1 MINSFDN
8 VRSMR
13 GFSMVEV
20 LVALVVLAV
29 GMLGIAGLYVTALR
43 ASGTAVSRMQAVTLA
58 GDLADRIRA
67 NPNAAA
73 AYEMDPAAATDQGCV
88 GGTKICTP
96 TQLAETDLYLWHEA
110 LAVLPGNPVGEVST
124 TDGTPRAYSITIRWA
139 ESSESDLSYTLRMR
153 L

>member
-1 MINSFDN
+1 MIHPFDN
-8 VRSMR
+8 ASSAR

-73 AYEMDPAAATDQGCV
+73 TYEMDPAEATDKGCV
-88 GGTKICTP
+88 GGTEACTP
-96 TQLAETDLYLWHEA
+96 AELAETDLFLWHEA
-110 LAVLPGNPVGEVST
+110 LAVLPGDPVGEVET
-124 TDGTPRAYSITIRWA
+124 TDGSPRAYNITIRWA
-139 ESSESDLSYTLRMR
+139 ESTESKLSYTLRMR